1 MLRHIA
7 EVGSSHSL
15 SSVTK
20 YSALFAVTLFMML
33 ETPGTLAPRHR
44 VAVVVHGNNLQG
56 GEKGVV
62 IYGCSSMAEVMRP
75 CYLRHTMTSES

>member
-7 EVGSSHSL
+7 EAGSSHSL

-20 YSALFAVTLFMML
+20 HSAVFAVTLFMLL
-33 ETPGTLAPRHR
+33 EAPGTLVPRHG
-44 VAVVVHGNNLQG
+44 VAIVVHGNNLQG

-75 CYLRHTMTSES
+75 CYVRHAMTSES